1 MSEQPTNERPA
12 GRAAPAVTSRD
23 PMRAAMLRLAAS
35 RSQLQIA
42 LKPVPHRSFASARA
56 AQGAQGLDPTAW
68 LAALREYLS
77 QWPLARTALDALGGY
92 WSVHPLRANSE
103 AALAEVEQ
111 VVAPVVRRH
120 PVTAVVLAAG
130 AGALLVGLRPWRWL
144 TGPLKA
150 APRKASRWAL
160 AQLTQ
165 PAVQT
170 ALVGLLASQLARGG
184 RMAPRRGP
192 GAGP

>member
-1 MSEQPTNERPA
+1 MSEETANGRPA

-42 LKPVPHRSFASARA
+42 MTPVPHRSFASVSA
-56 AQGAQGLDPTAW
+56 AQGANGLDPTAW

-77 QWPLARTALDALGGY
+77 QWPLVRTALDALGGY
-92 WSVHPLRANSE
+92 WSAHPLRASSE
-103 AALAEVEQ
+103 ATLAEVEQ
-111 VVAPVVRRH
+111 AVAPVVRRH
-120 PVTAVVLAAG
+120 PVTAVAVAAG
-130 AGALLVGLRPWRWL
+130 AGALLVALRPWRWL
-144 TGPLKA
+144 AGPLKA

-170 ALVGLLASQLARGG
+170 ALVGLLASQLARGN
-184 RMAPRRGP
+184 RSATRRGP